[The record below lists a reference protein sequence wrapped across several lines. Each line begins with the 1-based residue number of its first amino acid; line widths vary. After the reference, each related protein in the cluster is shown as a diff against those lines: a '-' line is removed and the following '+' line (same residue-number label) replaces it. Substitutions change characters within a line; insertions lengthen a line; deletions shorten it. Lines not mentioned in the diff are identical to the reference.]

1 MIKNILKGW
10 YYKIFKKHNDL
21 YQQRISICQK
31 CNKREEIVKGFT
43 ICSLCGC
50 ELSAKCRVK
59 DEHCLNGKW

>member
-21 YQQRISICQK
+21 YQQRIAICKK
-31 CNKREEIVKGFT
+31 CDKREEIVKGFT

-50 ELSAKCRVK
+50 ELISI
-59 DEHCLNGKW
+59 L